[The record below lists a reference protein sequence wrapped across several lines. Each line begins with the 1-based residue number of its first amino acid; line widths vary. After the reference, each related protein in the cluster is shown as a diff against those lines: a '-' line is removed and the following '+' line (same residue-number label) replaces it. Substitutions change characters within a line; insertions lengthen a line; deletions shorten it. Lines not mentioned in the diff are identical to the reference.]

1 MLSSTQLNLIN
12 DNLERARNLDA
23 PANAYHEFLLQ
34 GVGLNA
40 DQANTLIGLID
51 SDEKIDAIMYRQNK
65 DIYEFVGADILGNE
79 LSSSA
84 LPVSMDNDDD
94 LSVDLNGEASQL
106 ELGIPD
112 QGVIEEAEFS
122 EITSNEENLD
132 INPETID
139 AIEPSV
145 ESDIQTMG
153 LVVKDFEGI
162 NESTIEHEEP
172 IVEAE
177 EAEEAGAEKVFSL
190 GFEGVELENSLN
202 TEQVLEIAAKSGG
215 SHTTKSS
222 NAGGDGIIT
231 YIASEFCSGKI
242 LRSTDGKELLM
253 SVDSALAVSRDGKV
267 YLTNKNPSHDFRPA
281 KKSGL
286 DDSLDAVDE
295 IDSAATL
302 APKVGD
308 KSKDETE
315 EEKAKRERGE
325 ATQKG
330 SSLINLNIDN
340 LFRKKGGA
348 KNDDLKALKY
358 STAALS
364 SSVLKDMTAADRMLK
379 DILNPKFGGPL
390 DPKNQDKLRKFHDV
404 MGRLGDSFDVIKK
417 SNITSEDLPDYKK
430 IRTLTEK
437 LGDKLNSEDGKKIL
451 FSGMKALDTKVFQSI
466 KEGISQMFSKLA
478 EKVTGASHAPG

>member
-12 DNLERARNLDA
+12 DNLERARNFDA
-23 PANAYHEFLLQ
+23 PANDYHEFLLQ
-34 GVGLNA
+34 RVGLNT

-65 DIYEFVGADILGNE
+65 DVYEFVGADILGNE
-79 LSSSA
+79 LSSAA

-94 LSVDLNGEASQL
+94 LSVNLNGEASQL
-106 ELGIPD
+106 ELGIPG

-122 EITSNEENLD
+122 EITSNEEDLD
-132 INPETID
+132 INSETID
-139 AIEPSV
+139 AIEPSI
-145 ESDIQTMG
+145 ESDIQTPD
-153 LVVKDFEGI
+153 LVVKDSEGI

-177 EAEEAGAEKVFSL
+177 EAEAVKVFSL

-253 SVDSALAVSRDGKV
+253 SDDSALAVSRDGKV

-281 KKSGL
+281 KKSSI
-286 DDSLDAVDE
+286 DNSLDAVDE
-295 IDSAATL
+295 IGPAATL
-302 APKVGD
+302 APKAGD

-315 EEKAKRERGE
+315 EEKAKRERDE
-325 ATQKG
+325 AKQKG
-330 SSLINLNIDN
+330 SSLINLNMAN

-466 KEGISQMFSKLA
+466 KEGVSQMFSKLA